1 MAVKSSYRVFL
12 KFLIVD
18 CSDCYRLKIA
28 PFKIPKVQKKKKK
41 KKSICSLNSL
51 KLFNNFLTAF
61 Q

>member
-12 KFLIVD
+12 KFLIID

-41 KKSICSLNSL
+41 EEVNLL
-51 KLFNNFLTAF
+51 FKLFKAV
-61 Q
+61 

>member
-1 MAVKSSYRVFL
+1 MAVKSSYRGFL
-12 KFLIVD
+12 KFLIID

-41 KKSICSLNSL
+41 KKSICSL